1 MPKLLVKYGCSCW
14 NSQFWVWKVAA
25 PLGPRFSPNWSSWK
39 TCCLW
44 CLFQHS
50 FRFLEKKGIKKVNLG
65 KKPYSVYCRDKI
77 VFCHKTLLFSTCSL
91 KWHLVYT
98 ISVVGSACLSIKSHH
113 ILNTRYYLTQTILWI
128 LDKESLAYLFGFSWH
143 RLWVRDVVV
152 CDGCEQLFFVFSVKR
167 RLAHQHLIKKDS
179 VGPPV
184 HTLAVRLV
192 VDNLKKDKPS
202 L

>member
-98 ISVVGSACLSIKSHH
+98 ISVVGSACLFSDYPLPALRQECGLVGLRSPSLWDAGGPASFWRRRRRRVVRSHH
-113 ILNTRYYLTQTILWI
+113 RPQRLVPKVYVKRSQR
-128 LDKESLAYLFGFSWH
+128 DMQGFPCQESKESSG
-143 RLWVRDVVV
+143 
-152 CDGCEQLFFVFSVKR
+152 
-167 RLAHQHLIKKDS
+167 
-179 VGPPV
+179 
-184 HTLAVRLV
+184 
-192 VDNLKKDKPS
+192 
-202 L
+202 